1 MTNKQKSVFRLTI
14 SMILSLG
21 LFGLVADA
29 HTKVITVS
37 GTKLTDPPTIK
48 EWIAYDVKTLHLRF
62 SPAGGRG

>member
-62 SPAGGRG
+62 LPAGGRG

>member
-1 MTNKQKSVFRLTI
+1 MNEQKGVFRLAI
-14 SMILSLG
+14 PMVLLLG

-62 SPAGGRG
+62 LPAGGRG